1 MPNDLVEQAAES
13 TAVAVSDGPGS
24 LLTAIVAM
32 AKDPAVDV
40 EKLSALLAMQERLEA
55 RQAESAYNSAFSR
68 LQMKLPRVKK
78 NGQLSHLGKD
88 GAKAGK
94 VQSFAKWEDIDEAI
108 RPLLD
113 EEGFS
118 LSFDT
123 APKAGDGGGLIVTA
137 ILRHQAGHSTRTAF
151 PVPLDSSGGK
161 NSLQGYGSS
170 LSYGKRYAA
179 TAALNIITEDD
190 DDDGVRGGLRAIS
203 RGQVD
208 ELRALIVET
217 NTDEGRFL
225 RMFEATH
232 LESMEAGAFTG
243 AKNMLMLKRK
253 ASKKDEVK

>member
-1 MPNDLVEQAAES
+1 MPNDLVERPSEN
-13 TAVAVSDGPGS
+13 TAVAVADGPGS

-88 GAKAGK
+88 GAKGGK

-123 APKAGDGGGLIVTA
+123 APKTGDGGGLIVTA

-151 PVPLDSSGGK
+151 PVPLDNSGGK

-179 TAALNIITEDD
+179 TAALNIVTEDEDD
-190 DDDGVRGGLRAIS
+190 DGKRGGARFIS
-203 RGQVD
+203 ADHVD
-208 ELRALIVET
+208 ELRHLIVQT
-217 NTDEGRFL
+217 STDDARFCQFL
-225 RMFEATH
+225 GVASIENI
-232 LESMEAGAFTG
+232 EAGGFAP
-243 AKNMLMLKRK
+243 AKNMLL
-253 ASKKDEVK
+253 SKMKKGAQS